1 MRSFYIPVKV
11 KFAVSL
17 LAGIAWTIF
26 SVWAASLWLVD
37 LTNVL
42 GLILAWTIVTG
53 VALLP
58 GFMSAFLVASLLID
72 SRPPRRRDIKNY
84 PPVTVLVAA
93 YNEGANILST
103 LESIAKQQYPGD
115 MRVIVANDG
124 STDDTAEKVRS
135 VLPQYPWLELL
146 DIEQNAGKA
155 NALNRSLELV
165 TTDITITI
173 DGDSYLFSNAIKN
186 LVERYES
193 DPEGT
198 AAVAGAVLVRNS
210 RKNLVTKAQEWDYF
224 HGIAAIKRLQSLY
237 QGTLVAQGAFSI
249 YDTKVLRD
257 VGGWAE
263 VVGEDIVL
271 TWAILDRGYRVGYAE
286 DACLFT
292 NAPDTWSQ
300 FIKQRQRWSRGL
312 IEAFKAHWS
321 LLFKARMTTMFIW
334 WNLFFP
340 YMDLSYTLAFIPGI
354 IAALFGYYLLAGP
367 MTLILLP
374 MSLMV
379 NYVMFLIQS
388 RMFTDQG
395 LKVRRNIFGFVFYAF
410 LYSLVLQPACVFGYI
425 KELFNGAKKNWGTK

>member
-11 KFAVSL
+11 KFAISL
-17 LAGIAWTIF
+17 LAAIGWTIF

-42 GLILAWTIVTG
+42 GIVLAWTIVAG

-84 PPVTVLVAA
+84 PAVTVLVAA

-103 LESIAKQQYPGD
+103 IESIAKQQYPGD
-115 MRVIVANDG
+115 LRVIVANDG
-124 STDDTAEKVRS
+124 STDDTADKVRS

-146 DIEQNAGKA
+146 DIQQNAGKA
-155 NALNRSLELV
+155 NALNRSLEMV

-173 DGDSYLFSNAIKN
+173 DGDSYLFSNAIKH
-186 LVERYES
+186 LVERYVS

-198 AAVAGAVLVRNS
+198 VAVAGAVLVRNS
-210 RKNLVTKAQEWDYF
+210 RHNLVTKAQEWDYF

-249 YDTKVLRD
+249 YDTQVLRD

-271 TWAILDRGYRVGYAE
+271 TWAILERGYRVGYAE

-312 IEAFKAHWS
+312 IEAFKSHWR

-340 YMDLSYTLAFIPGI
+340 YMDLAYTLAFIPGI

-374 MSLMV
+374 MSLLV

-395 LKVRRNIFGFVFYAF
+395 LKVRRNIFGFAFYAF